1 MNSFIQIGNMNAIG
15 IQQLIEQYNI
25 KSSNTNNDLSQ
36 PIAFNLMFSTTI
48 GPTSEKKRLVQD

>member
-1 MNSFIQIGNMNAIG
+1 MNATG